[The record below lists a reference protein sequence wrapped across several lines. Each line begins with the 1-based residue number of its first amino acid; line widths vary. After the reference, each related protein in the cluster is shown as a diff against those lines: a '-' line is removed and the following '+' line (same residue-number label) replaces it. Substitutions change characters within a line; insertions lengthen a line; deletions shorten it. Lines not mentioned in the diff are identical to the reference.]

1 MFLLRMA
8 SSGCNAYLQE
18 EEDKEEERNKCL
30 LGVGSGL
37 VDRTFCRVGN
47 NWWNG
52 FKMIAFLYFSGFLI
66 SSEY

>member
-1 MFLLRMA
+1 MFLLPMA

-18 EEDKEEERNKCL
+18 ERNKCL
-30 LGVGSGL
+30 VGVGSGL
-37 VDRTFCRVGN
+37 VDRTFCSVGN

-52 FKMIAFLYFSGFLI
+52 FKIIAFLYFSGFLI